1 MHIDSKIGHRDRQFT
16 TLGPEKFGGSKGS
29 IKQIIGTSG
38 LQSTHDK
45 LADYI
50 PLLSFILRLKQL
62 KRQAH
67 SSWLRIKYIKRRVMQ
82 AKYDLIYKNFVLIPV
97 AIAHWV
103 TIKRTHA
110 QQPVGKPK
118 YVRIGC
124 VLNTIR
130 KYKDILKK
138 PGA

>member
-1 MHIDSKIGHRDRQFT
+1 
-16 TLGPEKFGGSKGS
+16 
-29 IKQIIGTSG
+29 
-38 LQSTHDK
+38 
-45 LADYI
+45 
-50 PLLSFILRLKQL
+50 
-62 KRQAH
+62 
-67 SSWLRIKYIKRRVMQ
+67 MQ

-138 PGA
+138 PGAWNELLGFIQRTKILSRTDSVLSTTSIVFL